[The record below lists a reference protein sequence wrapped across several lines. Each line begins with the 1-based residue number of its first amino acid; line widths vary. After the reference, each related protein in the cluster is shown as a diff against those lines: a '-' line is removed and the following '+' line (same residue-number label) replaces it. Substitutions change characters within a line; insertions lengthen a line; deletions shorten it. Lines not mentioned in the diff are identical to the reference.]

1 MTRELLLM
9 RHAKSDWPP
18 DVADF
23 NRPLTK
29 RGRAD
34 SQKMADWLQA
44 RQLLPELVIASTAA
58 RAAETCQLL
67 CARLE
72 LPPTRLRWEP
82 RIYEATPTTL
92 LTRLH
97 TTPSSCRR
105 LLLIGH
111 NPGLEQ
117 LLLTLA
123 QDQIAMRADGKLMTT
138 AAIARI
144 QLDCDWSEVRAKC
157 GRLITLVRPKEI
169 EQHS

>member
-1 MTRELLLM
+1 MTHELLLM
-9 RHAKSDWPP
+9 RHGKSDWPP

-34 SQKMADWLQA
+34 SQKMADWLRTQ
-44 RQLLPELVIASTAA
+44 QLLPELVVASTAA

-67 CARLE
+67 CAQLE
-72 LPPTRLRWEP
+72 LSSAQLRWEP

-92 LTRLH
+92 LTRLR
-97 TTPSSCRR
+97 TTPASCRR

-123 QDQIAMRADGKLMTT
+123 DGPVTPRADGKLMTT
-138 AAIARI
+138 AAIAQIRF
-144 QLDCDWSEVRAKC
+144 DCDWSELRAKC